1 MRLWVKNMNKKREAN
16 IELLRVLA
24 MFMVITL
31 HALGHGGI
39 LDSYKNSGGGMSII
53 FFSFCSF

>member
-1 MRLWVKNMNKKREAN
+1 MKNMNKKREAN

-39 LDSYKNSGGGMSII
+39 LDLYKNSGGGV
-53 FFSFCSF
+53 